1 VYTRKDLSPV
11 RGAFNQTSNVAFET
25 PQNRRLAQKL
35 TPVVGRKELISNTYN
50 FKDLG
55 AVGKIPFGDHNMT
68 MRTLHESRRSA
79 WMESQMLRIKSVRKM
94 NKDISR
100 RHSLMDKYFNEQNV
114 QFTEKDAAVLFSP
127 RFTLP
132 QAEMLVSR
140 NMFNQRYDN
149 AATLIQA
156 VWRGSTTRSWYKD
169 TMRIRTAAVNMIR
182 RNYLLYRFL
191 KIGPIMRKK
200 K

>member
-1 VYTRKDLSPV
+1 
-11 RGAFNQTSNVAFET
+11 
-25 PQNRRLAQKL
+25 
-35 TPVVGRKELISNTYN
+35 
-50 FKDLG
+50 
-55 AVGKIPFGDHNMT
+55 
-68 MRTLHESRRSA
+68 
-79 WMESQMLRIKSVRKM
+79 
-94 NKDISR
+94 
-100 RHSLMDKYFNEQNV
+100 MDKYFNEQNV